1 MPDFY
6 TKGVRLP
13 AGNTY
18 AVGGGGT
25 GYTSSYFPNGASYLD
40 AFNAFMV
47 HGAGGA
53 TVGVVFSG
61 STQFISGV
69 QMLSGVVY
77 PFRLRVIAIP
87 TGGKDIIGLA

>member
-6 TKGVRLP
+6 TKGVRLT

-18 AVGGGGT
+18 AVGGGDP
-25 GYTSSYFPNGASYLD
+25 GYTTSYFPNGASYLD

-69 QMLSGVVY
+69 EMLSGVVY
-77 PFRLRVIAIP
+77 PFRLRVISIP
-87 TGGKDIIGLA
+87 TGKDIIGLA

>member
-69 QMLSGVVY
+69 QLNSGQVY
-77 PFRLRVIAIP
+77 PFRLRVISIP
-87 TGGKDIIGLA
+87 SGGKDIIGLA